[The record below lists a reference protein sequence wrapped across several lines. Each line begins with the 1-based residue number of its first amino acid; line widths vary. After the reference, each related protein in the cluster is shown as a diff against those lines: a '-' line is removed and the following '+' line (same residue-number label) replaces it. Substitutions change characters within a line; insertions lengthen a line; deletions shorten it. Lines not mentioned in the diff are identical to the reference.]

1 MLQRAA
7 FTLSE
12 IVIALAV
19 LGTMSGGAYVGF
31 SAVNTY
37 AVTSRLYSEAQ
48 AVAQNQID
56 VVLSK
61 GPFNITSTPY
71 RIPPELYTI
80 DELNALSA
88 TVPAVPFPTSPP
100 TSPPLATSPYRPFYP
115 YYRTAGGPLL
125 KEGFIYTDPVNGNV
139 IVRGTLKTEI
149 STITNGGG
157 TPLSMT
163 YAGLNS
169 QLNVRQARVT
179 VSYSF
184 RNRDYAIV
192 MNTIRAADQ

>member
-1 MLQRAA
+1 MLKRAA

-31 SAVNTY
+31 SAVNAY

-56 VVLSK
+56 LILSR
-61 GPFNITSTPY
+61 GPFNITSTPN
-71 RIPPELYTI
+71 RVPIELMTTT
-80 DELNALSA
+80 ELNTLAN
-88 TVPAVPFPTSPP
+88 TVTFPTTAP
-100 TSPPLATSPYRPFYP
+100 TVQPLKTNPYYPYYP
-115 YYRTAGGPLL
+115 YYRTGPNQPVV

-139 IVRGTLKTEI
+139 IVRGTVKTEI
-149 STITNGGG
+149 STILGSG

-163 YAGLNS
+163 YGGLAS
-169 QLNVRQARVT
+169 PLNVRQAKVS
-179 VSYSF
+179 VSYTF
-184 RNRDYAIV
+184 RNTNYNV
-192 MNTIRAADQ
+192 TLNTIRAADQ